1 MTGTEA
7 ALLGVGQAGG
17 LAIVAPLFN
26 GLVRKGKARLQYRK
40 GPPVLQSYFDLAKWW
55 SRSEQVADSTS
66 FIHRLAPGGVL
77 VTVVVATLLVPV
89 FSWRTPL
96 TSAGDLFVVVG
107 LFALGRALLTLAGMD
122 SGSAFGQMGSSREV
136 AVGALVEPV
145 LVLSLVALSIGS
157 GSTRLGEIVRIADQD
172 GAGAISLGW
181 ILAAASF
188 AVVLVAETG
197 RIPVDNPD
205 THLELTMIH
214 EGMLLEYSGRSLGIL
229 HFAAM
234 LKQIALVVLMANLF
248 VPFGL
253 SASSAGGYVLSF
265 GLLAG
270 KVAFVAT
277 GLVAVE
283 STLAKMRLF
292 ELPDLLGMAWFVAML
307 GAALAVLA

>member
-1 MTGTEA
+1 MTATEA
-7 ALLGVGQAGG
+7 VVLGVGQVGA
-17 LAIVAPLFN
+17 LAAAAPLLN
-26 GLVRKGKARLQYRK
+26 GLVRKGKARLQYRV

-55 SRSEQVADSTS
+55 SRSEQIADSTS
-66 FIHRLAPGGVL
+66 FVHRFAPAGALA
-77 VTVVVATLLVPV
+77 TVVVAMLFLPV

-96 TSAGDLFVVVG
+96 TSAGDLFVVVA

-145 LVLSLVALSIGS
+145 LVLSLVALAIGP
-157 GSTRLGEIVRIADQD
+157 GSTRLGDIVRDANDA

-181 ILAAASF
+181 LLGAASF

-197 RIPVDNPD
+197 RIPIDNPD

-234 LKQIALVVLMANLF
+234 LKQITLAVLMANLF

-253 SASSAGGYVLSF
+253 GASSAGGYVLSAA
-265 GLLAG
+265 LVVA
-270 KVAFVAT
+270 KVASIGI
-277 GLVAVE
+277 GLVVAE
-283 STLAKMRLF
+283 SILAKMRLF
-292 ELPDLLGMAWFVAML
+292 ELPDLLGMAALGAML
-307 GAALAVLA
+307 AAALAVLA

>member
-1 MTGTEA
+1 MTATDAVLLGAGQVA
-7 ALLGVGQAGG
+7 ALA
-17 LAIVAPLFN
+17 AAAPLLN
-26 GLVRKGKARLQYRK
+26 GLVRKGKARLQYRV

-66 FIHRLAPGGVL
+66 FVHRIAPAGILA
-77 VTVVVATLLVPV
+77 TVAVAALFLPV

-96 TSAGDLFVVVG
+96 TSAGDLFVVVA

-136 AVGALVEPV
+136 AIGALVEPI
-145 LVLSLVALSIGS
+145 LLLSLVALSIAPGT
-157 GSTRLGEIVRIADQD
+157 TRLGEIVRVANDN

-197 RIPVDNPD
+197 RIPIDNPD

-234 LKQIALVVLMANLF
+234 LKQITLIVLMANLF

-253 SASSAGGYVLSF
+253 AASSAGGYVLAAA
-265 GLLAG
+265 LLG
-270 KVAFVAT
+270 VKVT
-277 GLVAVE
+277 LIGMGLVVVE
-283 STLAKMRLF
+283 SILAKMRLF
-292 ELPDLLGMAWFVAML
+292 ELPELLGMSALVAML